1 MQQPLVSIITATYN
15 GEKYLAEAIESVIKQ
30 DYPHKEYIIINDNSS
45 DRTWEILSHYAQIY
59 PRITVITNPKNLERS
74 QSRNLWAELA
84 QWEFLAFLDDD
95 DIWISPSKISKQVA
109 FLQAHPDHNLLWTDI
124 TLINEEGA
132 LLDKFIRIRE
142 ENATLKANFLKS
154 NQFILSTVLVKKTDF
169 IAVGGFDKDKYL
181 GEDYH
186 LRLKIGTLWKIAN
199 LGEKLVYYRD
209 RGQNTSN
216 KNKYKLQWESWKIAA
231 QFRKSYPSPFP
242 SLFLRLISIIIP
254 KKRYTRK
261 HQWKTLFSKKK
272 LSK

>member
-15 GEKYLAEAIESVIKQ
+15 GEKYLAEALESVIKQ

>member
-254 KKRYTRK
+254 KKRYARK
-261 HQWKTLFSKKK
+261 HQWKTIFSKKK

>member
-59 PRITVITNPKNLERS
+59 PRITIITNPKNLERS

-154 NQFILSTVLVKKTDF
+154 NQFILSTILVKKTDF

-199 LGEKLVYYRD
+199 LWEKLVYYRD

-231 QFRKSYPSPFP
+231 QFRKSYPNPFP

-254 KKRYTRK
+254 KKRYARK
-261 HQWKTLFSKKK
+261 HQWKILFSKKK